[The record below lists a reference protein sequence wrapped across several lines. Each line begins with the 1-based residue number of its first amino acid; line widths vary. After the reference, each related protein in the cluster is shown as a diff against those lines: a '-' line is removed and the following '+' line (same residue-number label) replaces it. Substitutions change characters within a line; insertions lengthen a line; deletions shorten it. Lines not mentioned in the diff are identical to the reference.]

1 MVGRESAHGGGGG
14 GGGGRDFLT
23 SSLSPTSV
31 TWVKFCWVPAPDTV
45 SHSGMPLLGMQ
56 WVFLCVPTS
65 DIAQYNWGTSEC
77 LLTWQRGQT
86 SSYQDDM
93 PCAPGAAP
101 LGAVEG
107 LSTLSGA
114 QGGLPGGGDMDSVG
128 RGSQAAGLR
137 RVGQLWLV
145 RCCWNLGSG

>member
-1 MVGRESAHGGGGG
+1 MRTGV
-14 GGGGRDFLT
+14 GRDFLT

-65 DIAQYNWGTSEC
+65 GLAQHNWGTSEC

-86 SSYQDDM
+86 SSYQDNM

-107 LSTLSGA
+107 LSRLSGA
-114 QGGLPGGGDMDSVG
+114 QGGLPGGGDMGSVG

-145 RCCWNLGSG
+145 RCRWSLGSG